1 MSSDL
6 KKLTRREREI
16 MDIVYRLGQASAA
29 QVRQRLSDTPSYS
42 SVRAMLAKLERKGY
56 LRHRQD
62 GPKYIFHPTL
72 PREAARQNAMSRLVE
87 TFFDGSVSQ
96 AINGLLGLRGQLLSA
111 QELDELVEQIE
122 RARKEG
128 R

>member
-1 MSSDL
+1 
-6 KKLTRREREI
+6 